1 MIQWWVP
8 GFSFCFT
15 YRRCELRKQ
24 AAGKYQGTQIRESP
38 KWKQSS
44 PCPLYYLSMP
54 FLCPLH
60 NLCMPSLTSH
70 VLSMA
75 SVCPLYLLWPLYAF
89 SMVSLCPLHALST
102 ISLRL
107 LHDLCIPSLCPFMPS
122 LWSLMPSLCLYMS
135 SLSSMTSLYPLY
147 NLSMPT
153 PCSLYA
159 LSSQQNRDRT
169 SWNGRL
175 F

>member
-15 YRRCELRKQ
+15 YPRCELKKQ

-70 VLSMA
+70 VFSMA

-89 SMVSLCPLHALST
+89 SMVSLCPLHALSM

-122 LWSLMPSLCLYMS
+122 LWSLMPSLCPLYLLWPLYT
-135 SLSSMTSLYPLY
+135 LSTTSLCPLLA
-147 NLSMPT
+147 LSMP
-153 PCSLYA
+153 SLAKKTGTGPLGMAGYF
-159 LSSQQNRDRT
+159 R
-169 SWNGRL
+169 
-175 F
+175 

>member
-15 YRRCELRKQ
+15 YPRCELKKQ

-70 VLSMA
+70 VFSMA

-89 SMVSLCPLHALST
+89 SMVSLCPLHALSM
-102 ISLRL
+102 ISHAL
-107 LHDLCIPSLCPFMPS
+107 S
-122 LWSLMPSLCLYMS
+122 MS

-159 LSSQQNRDRT
+159 LSSQKNRDRT